1 MQNLRYMVVFLL
13 FLGLPA
19 TLMADI
25 SGLPAASNWYFHVDF
40 EEMRGSDAG
49 KHLYA
54 WLKEEV
60 IDEIRQDAGFDIDKE
75 ADTLTAYSADEDGL
89 VVVIDGDIS
98 QETEDKLLAMGA
110 STGSMDKLGSGS
122 SAYYHIKDDGNGGE
136 IEIDIDGDGNNDGL
150 YLSFAVKDKLIIT
163 SSEAEMQSMIANK
176 GRINSEKSP
185 ADALFV
191 ISAER
196 NLVQAGVRANELGDN
211 VGWDSNILR
220 NTEKAALLIA
230 DKAGKLAFEAQL
242 VTREKEMADSLAS
255 IGRGLISLQVF
266 NDELDPEIV
275 EFLQSTTVDV
285 DDTTVVVKVSLDPE
299 VVAEA
304 L

>member
-1 MQNLRYMVVFLL
+1 MKNLRYMVVFLL

-19 TLMADI
+19 TLMADMP
-25 SGLPAASNWYFHVDF
+25 GLPAASKWYFHVDF
-40 EEMRGSDAG
+40 KEMRGSDAG

-54 WLKEEV
+54 WLQEEV

-75 ADTLTAYSADEDGL
+75 ADTLTAYSANAGGL

-136 IEIDIDGDGNNDGL
+136 IEIDIVGDGNNDGL
-150 YLSFAVKDKLIIT
+150 YFSFAVKDKLIIT
-163 SSEAEMQSMIANK
+163 SSEEEMQSMIANK
-176 GRINSEKSP
+176 GRIKSDKSP

-196 NLVQAGVRANELGDN
+196 NLVQAGVRADELGDN

-230 DKAGKLAFEAQL
+230 DKAGKLAIEAQL

-266 NDELDPEIV
+266 NDDLDPEIV

-299 VVAEA
+299 VVIEA